1 MPHSGLQHTPP
12 THPPR
17 NLSQNTFISV
27 YTAPQAGLPAVY
39 TCAQTHADA
48 HTLKRACA
56 HTLNEMRAA
65 CYLSFSLCKHKTN
78 PYHLHL
84 CEKKNTYFTNAD
96 ALIDSHCK
104 HAHTPCDLVWSCL
117 PCWQVGR
124 TECVRSGAHTLSSR
138 RLMFKLASYALGEY
152 AGWIAEEE
160 CRREKPLVI
169 IKQYC
174 CN

>member
-1 MPHSGLQHTPP
+1 MPHSGLQHTP
-12 THPPR
+12 HPPR

-48 HTLKRACA
+48 HTLKRARA

-65 CYLSFSLCKHKTN
+65 CCLSLCAKRAHANAQQIRITSASVKT
-78 PYHLHL
+78 
-84 CEKKNTYFTNAD
+84 KQNTYFTNAD

-104 HAHTPCDLVWSCL
+104 HAHTPCDLVWACL
-117 PCWQVGR
+117 ACWQVGR

-138 RLMFKLASYALGEY
+138 RLMFKLASYALGEC
-152 AGWIAEEE
+152 AG
-160 CRREKPLVI
+160 
-169 IKQYC
+169 
-174 CN
+174 